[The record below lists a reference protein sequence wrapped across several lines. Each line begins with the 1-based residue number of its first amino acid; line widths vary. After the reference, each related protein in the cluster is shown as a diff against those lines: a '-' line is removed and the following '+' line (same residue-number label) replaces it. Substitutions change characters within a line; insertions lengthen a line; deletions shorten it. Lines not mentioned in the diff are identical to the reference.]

1 MPPKKSPKNL
11 IHVAV
16 MTAIPG
22 PLTYGVTESMSVR
35 PGQRVLV
42 QLSTRKVLGVALEPV
57 ARMAPGVEVRDILRV
72 VDPEPILSPE
82 LLTLGLWIAEYY
94 LAPVGEVF
102 RAMLPLRAEYNRT
115 RWLQITEKGR
125 TKLGELT
132 ASLLDESRSGEEA
145 ALLSYLAGVEE
156 STGSGTPHGRKGAK
170 GNGASKTPGPFS
182 SRRHRGLEGAPAE
195 TLRRKFSTSSSDLV
209 NRAIAEGWI
218 SVSKIEREPPKVLAV
233 RLADSASAAG

>member
-42 QLSTRKVLGVALEPV
+42 QLSTRKVMGVALEPV
-57 ARMAPGVEVRDILRV
+57 ARMAPGVKVRDILRV

-102 RAMLPLRAEYNRT
+102 RAMLPLRAESSRT
-115 RWLQITEKGR
+115 RWLQITANGR
-125 TKLGELT
+125 TKIEELA
-132 ASLLDESRSGEEA
+132 ASLLDESRGGEEA
-145 ALLSYLAGVEE
+145 ALLSYLAVAVA
-156 STGSGTPHGRKGAK
+156 STDRNAERGRIGPR
-170 GNGASKTPGPFS
+170 GNDASKKPGPFS
-182 SRRHRGLEGAPAE
+182 NRPHQGLVGA
-195 TLRRKFSTSSSDLV
+195 
-209 NRAIAEGWI
+209 
-218 SVSKIEREPPKVLAV
+218 
-233 RLADSASAAG
+233 

>member
-57 ARMAPGVEVRDILRV
+57 ARIAPGVKVRDILRV
-72 VDPEPILSPE
+72 VDLEPILPPE

-102 RAMLPLRAEYNRT
+102 RAMLPLRAETRLV
-115 RWLQITEKGR
+115 RWLHITEKGKR
-125 TKLGELT
+125 RLEGL
-132 ASLLDESRSGEEA
+132 ASSPLQESRGGEEA
-145 ALLSYLAGVEE
+145 
-156 STGSGTPHGRKGAK
+156 
-170 GNGASKTPGPFS
+170 
-182 SRRHRGLEGAPAE
+182 
-195 TLRRKFSTSSSDLV
+195 
-209 NRAIAEGWI
+209 
-218 SVSKIEREPPKVLAV
+218 
-233 RLADSASAAG
+233 

>member
-42 QLSTRKVLGVALEPV
+42 PLSTRNTLGVALESV
-57 ARMAPGVEVRDILRV
+57 ARVAPGVKVRDILRV

-102 RAMLPLRAEYNRT
+102 RAMLPLRGLSIRT

-125 TKLGELT
+125 AKLEELS
-132 ASLLDESRSGEEA
+132 ASLLDESRGGEEA
-145 ALLSYLAGVEE
+145 ALLSYVAEAVA
-156 STGSGTPHGRKGAK
+156 SSDSGAQQGRNYPKGI
-170 GNGASKTPGPFS
+170 GASKAPEPLSNRPF
-182 SRRHRGLEGAPAE
+182 EVPAGVSVE
-195 TLRRKFSTSSSDLV
+195 AVRRKFRASYLTSSTAPLLTV
-209 NRAIAEGWI
+209 G
-218 SVSKIEREPPKVLAV
+218 
-233 RLADSASAAG
+233 SASQRSN

>member
-1 MPPKKSPKNL
+1 MPPKKAPKNL

-22 PLTYGVTESMSVR
+22 PLTYGVPESMPVR

-102 RAMLPLRAEYNRT
+102 RALLPLRAE
-115 RWLQITEKGR
+115 
-125 TKLGELT
+125 
-132 ASLLDESRSGEEA
+132 
-145 ALLSYLAGVEE
+145 
-156 STGSGTPHGRKGAK
+156 
-170 GNGASKTPGPFS
+170 
-182 SRRHRGLEGAPAE
+182 SRR
-195 TLRRKFSTSSSDLV
+195 
-209 NRAIAEGWI
+209 
-218 SVSKIEREPPKVLAV
+218 V
-233 RLADSASAAG
+233 RLIWLSD

>member
-22 PLTYGVTESMSVR
+22 PLTYGVPESMPVR

-42 QLSTRKVLGVALEPV
+42 QLSTRKVLGVALESV
-57 ARMAPGVEVRDILRV
+57 ARVAPGVEVRDILRV

-102 RAMLPLRAEYNRT
+102 RAMLPLRSDVNRR

-125 TKLGELT
+125 AKLDELT
-132 ASLLDESRSGEEA
+132 ASLLDESRRGEEA
-145 ALLSYLAGVEE
+145 ALLSYLAGAEE
-156 STGSGTPHGRKGAK
+156 STGGGDQHGRKDSK
-170 GNGASKTPGPFS
+170 GNG
-182 SRRHRGLEGAPAE
+182 
-195 TLRRKFSTSSSDLV
+195 
-209 NRAIAEGWI
+209 
-218 SVSKIEREPPKVLAV
+218 VS
-233 RLADSASAAG
+233 